1 MTRRYLFAVM
11 ALCLSYC
18 NIYAQHS
25 DKARFRV
32 GATISFGMSNMAHND
47 VGVGGIAGAEKPFSR
62 LFSGE
67 LEASYSY
74 FTGDKTVYPE
84 GGNKAWAVPILAG
97 IRMYTLDWLYG
108 SLRAGAICFLLNHES
123 SVHIRPA
130 YGLAAG
136 MNFPR
141 KNNRLNLQLGYNGF
155 RYSGKSR
162 GYATL
167 AAAIIIN

>member
-1 MTRRYLFAVM
+1 MTRRYLFAIM
-11 ALCLSYC
+11 ALCLSFGTV
-18 NIYAQHS
+18 NAQHS
-25 DKARFRV
+25 GKARFRV
-32 GATISFGMSNMAHND
+32 GATISFAMSNIADNE
-47 VGVGGIAGAEKPFSR
+47 VGVGGLAGAEKPFSR

-74 FTGDKTVYPE
+74 FTGDKAVYPN
-84 GGNKAWAVPILAG
+84 GDNKAWAIPILAG
-97 IRMYTLDWLYG
+97 ARLYATDWLYG
-108 SLRAGAICFLLNHES
+108 SARAGAICFLFNHETS
-123 SVHIRPA
+123 THIRPA

-141 KNNRLNLQLGYNGF
+141 RNNLLNLQLGYTGF
-155 RYSGKSR
+155 RFGGKSR